1 VYPPFAVALPFGRL
15 DDTFMLVIDTTA
27 GRCRLGEVS
36 LMPFIDLHNE
46 DGFSRNRK
54 RVNPFEGFLR
64 AVEHVSPNVFFRE
77 ILRRFGPSSV
87 QRQDVDRAL
96 FLFDRVQR
104 AKERVYF
111 AFTSVVVALA
121 VPVGSFFVIDPYRWP
136 SFLTGIGIELL
147 LGAYLS
153 SAHRSLTQRR
163 NDYQVW
169 LGVVHRSARSRLNKG
184 GLDAPPF

>member
-1 VYPPFAVALPFGRL
+1 
-15 DDTFMLVIDTTA
+15 
-27 GRCRLGEVS
+27 
-36 LMPFIDLHNE
+36 MPFIDLHNE
-46 DGFSRNRK
+46 DGFPRDRK
-54 RVNPFEGFLR
+54 RVTPFNGFLR
-64 AVEHVSPNVFFRE
+64 AAEHVSPNVFFRE

-121 VPVGSFFVIDPYRWP
+121 VPVGSFFVIDAYRWP
-136 SFLTGIGIELL
+136 AFLTGLGIGLL

-153 SAHRSLTQRR
+153 SVHRSLTQRR
-163 NDYQVW
+163 DDYQAW
-169 LGVVHRSARSRLNKG
+169 LGVVHRSARSRPAKG
-184 GLDAPPF
+184 GPDTLPF

>member
-1 VYPPFAVALPFGRL
+1 
-15 DDTFMLVIDTTA
+15 M
-27 GRCRLGEVS
+27 S
-36 LMPFIDLHNE
+36 FIDLHNG

-54 RVNPFEGFLR
+54 RATSFEGFLR
-64 AVEHVSPNVFFRE
+64 AAEHVSPNVFFRE
-77 ILRRFGPSSV
+77 ILRRFGPASV

-111 AFTSVVVALA
+111 AFTSVAVALV

-136 SFLTGIGIELL
+136 AFLAGVAVELL
-147 LGAYLS
+147 LGAHFS
-153 SAHRSLTQRR
+153 SAHRCLVQRR

-169 LGVVHRSARSRLNKG
+169 LGVVHRSARARPNKG
-184 GLDAPPF
+184 GPDALPF

>member
-1 VYPPFAVALPFGRL
+1 
-15 DDTFMLVIDTTA
+15 VIDTTA
-27 GRCRLGEVS
+27 DQCRLGKLS
-36 LMPFIDLHNE
+36 FMPFIDLHNG
-46 DGFSRNRK
+46 DGSSRNRK
-54 RVNPFEGFLR
+54 RVTPFEGFLR
-64 AVEHVSPNVFFRE
+64 AAEHVSPNVFFRE

-111 AFTSVVVALA
+111 AFSSVVVVLT

-136 SFLTGIGIELL
+136 AFLTGIGIELL
-147 LGAYLS
+147 LGVYFSL
-153 SAHRSLTQRR
+153 AHRTLTQRR

-169 LGVVHRSARSRLNKG
+169 LGVVHRAARSRPNKG
-184 GLDAPPF
+184 GPEAHPF